1 MSGRRKYGSK
11 SSDTQN
17 GSCRPP
23 PAPRT
28 IPCHELSG
36 NPDPL
41 RAAHAFALAARER
54 WRTLAE
60 RGAAAYHPNLEFGAG
75 NGAARRG
82 NWQDRLV
89 ELEKDVE
96 LLEEML
102 RQTGVAPSDEPADL
116 PAPEE
121 FVHPAFACD
130 LPATC
135 APAQDL
141 RTRLT
146 AGGFG
151 HFHQLFIHYRHA
163 NQLEG
168 PFQLAHMEPSGD
180 GYTGHIP
187 RDYITSEW
195 DLLVYFSDLEPG
207 RNPLLL
213 PGIFH
218 PEHLLP
224 YFIVEVGE

>member
-1 MSGRRKYGSK
+1 M
-11 SSDTQN
+11 
-17 GSCRPP
+17 
-23 PAPRT
+23 
-28 IPCHELSG
+28 
-36 NPDPL
+36 
-41 RAAHAFALAARER
+41 
-54 WRTLAE
+54 
-60 RGAAAYHPNLEFGAG
+60 
-75 NGAARRG
+75 
-82 NWQDRLV
+82 